1 MNPQKIA
8 QLITEDPNVRVKRKK
23 KRKKISENKTINEG
37 REAEKKSHLVQY
49 IREGNTFR
57 PMGDIEL
64 VKTLPAASYT
74 VESSMQGPVLRLAS
88 SVTDELVFFEDSKM
102 ARVLAEAEKFW
113 GLKENF
119 DKLGYLH
126 NRGILLHGPPGTGKT
141 CLIHQI
147 TESMVDQGDIV
158 FQSNDVYSLRSMLE
172 SFREVEP
179 DRRLVVCLE
188 DMDEYIGHQER
199 PMLQLLDGANATN
212 NVLFLGTT
220 NYLERFPQR
229 LLRPGRFDKK
239 VHIDYP
245 PENGRLAYLESR
257 LAEIEDPET
266 IGELAQCTDGFSFG
280 HLRELVI
287 AGYAFQEDLAQTIG
301 RLRGVDPESLPIRE
315 GWEAKLR
322 PKTLT

>member
-1 MNPQKIA
+1 MNPKKIA
-8 QLITEDPNVRVKRKK
+8 RLITEDPDVRAKK
-23 KRKKISENKTINEG
+23 KRRRKIISEG
-37 REAEKKSHLVQY
+37 REVSKKPHLVQY
-49 IREGNTFR
+49 IREGNVFR

-64 VKTLPAASYT
+64 VRSLPAASYV
-74 VESSMQGPVLRLAS
+74 VESGMNGPQLRLS
-88 SVTDELVFFEDSKM
+88 EPVTDELVFFEDSKM
-102 ARVLAEAEKFW
+102 SKVMAEADRFW
-113 GLKENF
+113 DLKENF

-147 TESMVDQGDIV
+147 TESMVGKGDIV
-158 FQSNDVYSLRSMLE
+158 FQSNDIYSLRSMLE

-199 PMLQLLDGANATN
+199 PMLQLLDGAQSTN

-220 NYLERFPQR
+220 NYIDRFPQR

-245 PENGRLAYLESR
+245 PMNGRLAYLESR
-257 LAEIEDPET
+257 LAEIEDPAT
-266 IGELAQCTDGFSFG
+266 ISELAQCTDGFSFG

-287 AGYAFQEDLAQTIG
+287 AGYAFQEDLAKTIN
-301 RLRGVDPESLPIRE
+301 RLRGVDTESLPIRE
-315 GWEAKLR
+315 GREVKLR
-322 PKTLT
+322 PRS